1 MTPSISRTS
10 RPARLA
16 VLALAAVAFVLTAAT
31 ASAQTGKLSGRI
43 VDGNGEPLIGATVL
57 VVGTSYGA
65 ATDIDG
71 YYNVLRIPPGTV
83 DVRFSSI
90 GFQTQT
96 IEGIQISSNTTT
108 ELNVTLRDE
117 TVTGEE
123 VIVTAEQPIVDVTQT
138 SSISTIGRDEIAALP
153 VQELGDVVNLQAGV
167 VDGHFR
173 GGRLGEVQ
181 FQVDGVSVNNPF
193 NNTSTVTLDRS
204 VLQEVQVISGTF
216 DAEYGQALSGVV
228 NAVLRTGDAGR
239 YEASFE
245 VFGGDYFSPGNDST
259 LTRTRIA
266 GQEVVA
272 QVPLRPYVSRID
284 PTARMNFQASLS
296 GPVPFVPSTTFLVNG
311 QRFIDNGLL
320 AGERR
325 FVPTD
330 SSNFETNE
338 FNPTGDGEIVP
349 LQYNRRWSYLA
360 KVSNSSIP
368 NVRLDYQIIGSVRDA
383 LGANYAYRFNPDG
396 LSTQNEISFVHGV
409 GIQHSLSNNVF
420 YELSLRQ
427 NYFDFSDYVFEDLG
441 TLPETGTRVPLP
453 EDSPYFQAG
462 RPIGSQNFENGA
474 IIQGYDLGRF
484 VQRTNAYVA
493 KGAVTAQATNV
504 HFIKAGFELQRST
517 VEFGTPGSI
526 QPLIIDG
533 VQRLGVLRDTLGAQV
548 IDFQPVQAAAFVQD
562 RIEWRDLRVRAG
574 LRLEYFDPNATVPSD
589 LANPANSIEGA
600 PESRPVDASVKL
612 VLAPR
617 LGVSFPFLD
626 RASLFFS
633 YGHFYQFP
641 GLGTFFS
648 NADYSVLQDL
658 QQGNEGSQGI
668 LGNPDLDPEF
678 TAQYEFGF
686 KSRVTR
692 DLGLDVSLF
701 YKDIRDLLGV
711 EFIQTY
717 TAAQYAR
724 WTNVDFGNVRG
735 FTISVDQRALGPLST
750 TLDYSFQIASG
761 NTSDPRETFNR
772 VQAGDDALPRVAPFN
787 WDQRH
792 TLNATAILAARD
804 NYNVTGILRMGSGQP
819 YTPSLGTGFGANL
832 EPNSGRKDLSV
843 VVDLR
848 AEKVLNFGGFGSTAF
863 VRVFNVFDSYY
874 QNGFVFADT
883 GSPFYTLNPQQQL
896 NPDPTRFAAPRRIEI
911 GISLNASR
919 AVRR

>member
-1 MTPSISRTS
+1 MLTRYSL

-16 VLALAAVAFVLTAAT
+16 ALAFVALVLTAAT
-31 ASAQTGKLSGRI
+31 ASAQTGKLSGR
-43 VDGNGEPLIGATVL
+43 VTDANGQPLIAASVL
-57 VVGTSYGA
+57 VVGTTYGA
-65 ATDIDG
+65 ATDVDG
-71 YYNVLRIPPGTV
+71 VYNVLRIPPGTV
-83 DVRFSSI
+83 SVRVSSI
-90 GFQTQT
+90 GYQTQVV
-96 IEGIQISSNTTT
+96 EGVQIASNTTT
-108 ELNVTLRDE
+108 ELDVVLQDE
-117 TVTGEE
+117 VVAGEE
-123 VIVTAEQPIVDVTQT
+123 VVVTAEQPIVDVTQT
-138 SSISTIGRDEIAALP
+138 STVQTIGRDDIAALP
-153 VQELGDVVNLQAGV
+153 VQELNDVVNLQAGV

-181 FQVDGVSVNNPF
+181 YQVNGVSVNNPY
-193 NNTSTVTLDRS
+193 NNSSTVTLDRS

-228 NAVLRTGDAGR
+228 NAVLRTGDANR
-239 YEASFE
+239 YEASLE
-245 VFGGDYFSPGNDST
+245 VFGGDYVSPGNDST
-259 LTRTRIA
+259 QVRTFIGGRDS
-266 GQEVVA
+266 VA
-272 QVPLRPYVSRID
+272 TVAYAPYVSDID
-284 PTARMNFQASLS
+284 PLNRLNAQASLS
-296 GPVPFVPSTTFLVNG
+296 GPVPFVPGTTFLLNG
-311 QRFIDNGLL
+311 QRLVNNGLL

-330 SSNFETNE
+330 SSDFERNV
-338 FNPTGDGEIVP
+338 FNPSGDGEVVP
-349 LQYNRRWSYLA
+349 LEYNRRWSYLG
-360 KVSNSSIP
+360 KLTNTSIP
-368 NVRLDYQIIGSVRDA
+368 NVQLAYQAIGSFQEA

-396 LSTQNEISFVHGV
+396 VSTQTQVSLVHGADV
-409 GIQHSLSNNVF
+409 LHTLSNNVF

-427 NYFDFSDYVFEDLG
+427 NYFDYSDYAFESLG

-453 EDSPYFQAG
+453 DDSPYLAGG
-462 RPIGSQNFENGA
+462 RPIGSQNYENGA

-493 KGAVTAQATNV
+493 KSAVTAQVTNV
-504 HFIKAGFELQRST
+504 HLLKGGVELQTSN
-517 VEFGTPGSI
+517 VEFGTPGSV
-526 QPLIIDG
+526 QALVIDG

-548 IDFQPVQAAAFVQD
+548 IDFQPVQGAAFVQD
-562 RIEWRDLRVRAG
+562 RIEWGDLRVRAG
-574 LRLEYFDPNATVPSD
+574 LRFEYFDANATVPSD
-589 LANPANSIEGA
+589 LRNPANSIDGA
-600 PESRPVDASVKL
+600 PTSEPVDTSPKFAV
-612 VLAPR
+612 APR

-633 YGHFYQFP
+633 YGHFYQLP
-641 GLGTFFS
+641 GLGTFFN
-648 NADYSVLQDL
+648 NADYSVLRDL

-686 KSRVTR
+686 KSQITR

-735 FTISVDQRALGPLST
+735 FTIAVDQRALGPLST

-772 VQAGDDALPRVAPFN
+772 VQGGDDALPRVAPFD

-792 TLNATAILAARD
+792 TLNATAIVAEPD
-804 NYNVTGILRMGSGQP
+804 NYNVTGVLRMGTGRP
-819 YTPSLGTGFGANL
+819 YTPSVGTGFGADL

-848 AEKVLNFGGFGSTAF
+848 AEKALDFGAAGATAF
-863 VRVFNVFDSYY
+863 VRVFNLFDSYY
-874 QNGFVFADT
+874 QNGFVYADT
-883 GSPFYTLNPQQQL
+883 GSPFYTLTPQTQL
-896 NPDPTRFAAPRRIEI
+896 NPDPTRLADPRRIEI
-911 GISLNASR
+911 GISLRGSR
-919 AVRR
+919 PVRR